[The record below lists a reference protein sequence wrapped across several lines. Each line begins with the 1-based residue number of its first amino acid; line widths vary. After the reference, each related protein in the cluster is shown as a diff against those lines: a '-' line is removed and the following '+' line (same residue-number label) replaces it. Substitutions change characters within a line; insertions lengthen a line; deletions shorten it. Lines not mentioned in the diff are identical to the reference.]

1 VRQLL
6 RLIRTASAILFLL
19 AALFSPIGLTK
30 AEQLNKSVQDCIKN
44 PDSCEEG
51 QAKTTAK
58 QSGEAQAQEAQV
70 GVSFLDF
77 VRMIL
82 ATVFVAALI
91 YFLLKFINKKS
102 MSYKSSQL
110 VENLGGT
117 SLGANRSVQI
127 VKAGNRLLIVG
138 VGENIQLLREIDD
151 PEEYD
156 QVIQEYNNKMEQ
168 LIQPSDIVTK
178 LLKRAK
184 KDGSDPQSS
193 DFSALLKSQLN
204 DMASGRKK
212 MLEEIQKKGS
222 KNDE

>member
-1 VRQLL
+1 ML
-6 RLIRTASAILFLL
+6 RLIRTASTILFLL
-19 AALFSPIGLTK
+19 AALFSPIGLAS
-30 AEQLNKSVQDCIKN
+30 AEQLNKSVKDCLKN
-44 PDSCEEG
+44 PESCDDG
-51 QAKTTAK
+51 QADNTTN
-58 QSGEAQAQEAQV
+58 QSDDEKSQV

-82 ATVFVAALI
+82 ATAFVAALI

-102 MSYKSSQL
+102 MTYKSSQL

-127 VKAGNRLLIVG
+127 VKAGNKLLIVG
-138 VGENIQLLREIDD
+138 VGENIQLLKEIDD
-151 PEEYD
+151 PEEYS
-156 QVIQEYNNKMEQ
+156 QVIQDYNNKMEQ
-168 LIQPSDIVTK
+168 LVQPSDIVTK

-184 KDGSDPQSS
+184 RDGGNQRSE
-193 DFSALLKSQLN
+193 FSALLKDQLN

-222 KNDE
+222 EKNE

>member
-1 VRQLL
+1 MRQLL
-6 RLIRTASAILFLL
+6 RLIRTASTILFLL
-19 AALFSPIGLTK
+19 AALFSPIGLAN
-30 AEQLNKSVQDCIKN
+30 AEQLNKSVKDCLK
-44 PDSCEEG
+44 DQSCDDE
-51 QAKTTAK
+51 QADNTTNISDDK
-58 QSGEAQAQEAQV
+58 KSQV

-82 ATVFVAALI
+82 ATAFVAALI

-102 MSYKSSQL
+102 IVYKSSQL

-127 VKAGNRLLIVG
+127 VKAGNKLLIVG
-138 VGENIQLLREIDD
+138 VGENIQLLKEIDD
-151 PEEYD
+151 PEEYS

-168 LIQPSDIVTK
+168 LVQPSDIVTK
-178 LLKRAK
+178 LLKRTK
-184 KDGSDPQSS
+184 KDGGNQRSE
-193 DFSALLKSQLN
+193 FSALLKNQLS

-222 KNDE
+222 EKDE

>member
-1 VRQLL
+1 ML

-19 AALFSPIGLTK
+19 AALFSPIGLTN
-30 AEQLNKSVQDCIKN
+30 AEQLNKSVQDCMKN
-44 PDSCEEG
+44 PDSCDDG

-58 QSGEAQAQEAQV
+58 QSGEAQAQPQV

-178 LLKRAK
+178 LLKRTK

-193 DFSALLKSQLN
+193 NFSALLKSQLN

>member
-1 VRQLL
+1 ML
-6 RLIRTASAILFLL
+6 RFIRTASTILFLL
-19 AALFSPIGLTK
+19 AALFSPIGMAS
-30 AEQLNKSVQDCIKN
+30 AEQLNKSVKDCLK
-44 PDSCEEG
+44 DQSCDDG
-51 QAKTTAK
+51 QADKTTNISDDEK
-58 QSGEAQAQEAQV
+58 SSQV
-70 GVSFLDF
+70 GVTFLDF
-77 VRMIL
+77 IRMIL
-82 ATVFVAALI
+82 ATAFVAALI

-127 VKAGNRLLIVG
+127 VKAGNKLLIVG
-138 VGENIQLLREIDD
+138 VGENIQLLKEIDD
-151 PEEYD
+151 PEEYS

-168 LIQPSDIVTK
+168 LVQPSDFVTK

-184 KDGSDPQSS
+184 KDGGNQRSEFSS
-193 DFSALLKSQLN
+193 LLRNQLN

-222 KNDE
+222 EKDE